1 MTENKVIKAVIAV
14 LSILLMAVKLIIADR
29 IKEINN
35 KQNRGFP

>member
-14 LSILLMAVKLIIADR
+14 LSILLMAVKLIITDR
-29 IKEINN
+29 NKESDN